1 MSDLLELFT
10 KINKIA
16 SDGKDIMSF
25 SAMAV
30 PGFKDRHLGRDAN
43 DSPVILLKTEMPKKI
58 PANYALENLRVEYCA
73 ECRIIDSK
81 GNESR
86 GVFTIICCLSDD
98 DGLKAY
104 FLRVMDSIINA
115 LPSDIKNED
124 ISYAIDRLAALFLA
138 LKKPR
143 SKPVRGLWAELFL
156 INSAKNPYQM
166 LEAWHN
172 DLSEH
177 FDFSQRASRIEV
189 KSTGDRIRDHYFSL
203 EQVYPAA
210 GVSVVI
216 ASLFVEECTNGCSLS
231 ELWDKARQAAK
242 NNLDL
247 RLKVDKIC
255 VETLG
260 SDWEQARSLSYDMR
274 LAKQSLK
281 FYRVEDI
288 PKVSDNLPSGV
299 SEVRFRSDLSGVTAL
314 DIDSSSNGYIY
325 IYYGKE

>member
-1 MSDLLELFT
+1 MSDLLELF
-10 KINKIA
+10 KKLNKID
-16 SDGKDIMSF
+16 SDSEDIISF

-30 PGFKDRHLGRDAN
+30 PGFKDRHLGRDIKGR
-43 DSPVILLKTEMPKKI
+43 PVILLETEKPKKI
-58 PANYALENLRVEYCA
+58 PLNIALENLRVEHSI
-73 ECRIIDSK
+73 ECRIVDSK

-104 FLRVMDSIINA
+104 FLRVMDSIINT
-115 LPSDIKNED
+115 LPSTIKNED
-124 ISYAIDRLAALFLA
+124 ISYAIDRLSALFLA

-189 KSTGDRIRDHYFSL
+189 KSTGDRVRAHYFSL
-203 EQVYPAA
+203 EQVYPAN
-210 GVSVVI
+210 GVSVLI
-216 ASLFVEECTNGCSLS
+216 ASLFVEECTNGCSLG
-231 ELWDKARQAAK
+231 ELWDKARQVAK

-247 RLKVDKIC
+247 ILKVDKIC

-260 SDWEQARSLSYDMR
+260 SDWERARSLSYDMR
-274 LAKQSLK
+274 LAKQSFR
-281 FYRVEDI
+281 FYRTEDI
-288 PKVSDNLPSGV
+288 PKVSDDLPNGV
-299 SEVRFRSDLSGVTAL
+299 SEVRFRSDLSAVPEL
-314 DIDSSSNGYIY
+314 DFDISNNDCIHIY
-325 IYYGKE
+325 LSK